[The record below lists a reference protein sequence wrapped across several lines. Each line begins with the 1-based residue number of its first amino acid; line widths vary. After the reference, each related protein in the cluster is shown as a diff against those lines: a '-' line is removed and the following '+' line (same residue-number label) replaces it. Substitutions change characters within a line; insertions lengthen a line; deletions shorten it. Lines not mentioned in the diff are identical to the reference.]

1 MGRRRVMV
9 GTVRQ
14 HDVNVKRRDAVP
26 RDASRANLDTLE
38 AEARRQRSQQLQV
51 GPCVQARREQHVPG
65 EAADAVEVRDQAAAC
80 RAIRAAIVPA
90 PRPSS
95 IPTTASAAAHELSI
109 ALSAV
114 LPPFADP

>member
-1 MGRRRVMV
+1 MV
-9 GTVRQ
+9 GIVRQ
-14 HDVNVKRRDAVP
+14 HDVHVKRRDAVP
-26 RDASRANLDTLE
+26 QDASRANLDTLE
-38 AEARRQRSQQLQV
+38 AEARRKHSQHLQV
-51 GPCVQARREQHVPG
+51 GTGVQARGEQHVAG
-65 EAADAVEVRDQAAAC
+65 EAAHAVEVRNQALAC

-95 IPTTASAAAHELSI
+95 TPTTASAAAHELSI